1 MWQLCHGIPNVPSET
16 ELLGFNVY
24 QRAAY
29 GIRSYPSDAGISY
42 PALGLTGEGG
52 EVANQ
57 VKKIYRDDGG
67 IVTPERKAAILKELG
82 DVLWYLA
89 DLATWLGT
97 DLSTIAFANLDKLYS
112 RKGRGALKGDGDNR

>member
-1 MWQLCHGIPNVPSET
+1 MWQLCHGIPDVPSEA

-29 GIRSYPSDAGISY
+29 GVRSYPSDVGIGYS
-42 PALGLTGEGG
+42 ALGLTGEGG

-57 VKKIYRDDGG
+57 VKKVYRDDDG

-82 DVLWYLA
+82 DVLWYVA
-89 DLATWLGT
+89 DLATSLGA
-97 DLSTIAFANLDKLYS
+97 DLSAVAFANLDKLYS
-112 RKGRGALKGDGDNR
+112 RKDRGAVKGDGDSR